1 MRKQKSKAAFAL
13 ERCRSSYEE
22 ICWTALRQNP
32 AALSR
37 VLPALEL
44 PRCTAMCSAAS
55 ASRSF
60 RRGIC
65 VRCRPSISTCGLW
78 SRQSISAVSGGSPNP
93 SDRPTFA
100 RLPLESARHRSPMFR
115 WL

>member
-37 VLPALEL
+37 VLPAARTPEMYRHVLGRIGKPL
-44 PRCTAMCSAAS
+44 
-55 ASRSF
+55 F
-60 RRGIC
+60 
-65 VRCRPSISTCGLW
+65 
-78 SRQSISAVSGGSPNP
+78 SPWDLREVP
-93 SDRPTFA
+93 AEYFDLSLTSQPKHTQ
-100 RLPLESARHRSPMFR
+100 PLSYIFSER
-115 WL
+115 

>member
-37 VLPALEL
+37 VLPA
-44 PRCTAMCSAAS
+44 
-55 ASRSF
+55 SRTPEMYRYVLGRIGKPLFSPWDLREVPAEYF
-60 RRGIC
+60 DLWTM
-65 VRCRPSISTCGLW
+65 VKAVNFCGLRW
-78 SRQSISAVSGGSPNP
+78 IPEFLRSA
-93 SDRPTFA
+93 D
-100 RLPLESARHRSPMFR
+100 L
-115 WL
+115 